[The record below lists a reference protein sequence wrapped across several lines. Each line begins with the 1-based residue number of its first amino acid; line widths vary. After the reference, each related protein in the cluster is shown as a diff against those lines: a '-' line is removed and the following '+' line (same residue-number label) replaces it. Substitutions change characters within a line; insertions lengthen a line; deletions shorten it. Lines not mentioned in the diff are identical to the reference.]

1 MTGPP
6 TAVDVDIWSVRLGGP
21 PPDGAWAALSDA
33 ERDRAR
39 RMRLPAVRRDFV
51 LSHYATREVL
61 ARYTAMAPAALEF
74 RCGPHGKPRAAGP
87 VEFSLSHTNGLAL
100 IAVSAVDVGVD
111 VEIIRETPLADRL
124 ISRCLTAAEQA
135 AVARAD
141 DKTTAFLRYWTAK
154 ESYVKGLGIGL
165 AEPLE
170 NLEVRWDGHA
180 TARFARTGEPDRRW
194 RLYTLAVGPQHIAA
208 VAVNTPGPDVAV
220 PVRYSE
226 WPPLSSTRLAGP
238 RHRDDDSTRHPPGGP
253 RSSRLTDDHR
263 GCSETLVW
271 RV

>member
-1 MTGPP
+1 VTGPL
-6 TAVDVDIWSVRLGGP
+6 TAIDVDIWSVRLGGP

-74 RCGPHGKPRAAGP
+74 RRGPHGKPRAAGP
-87 VEFSLSHTNGLAL
+87 VEFSLSHTDGLAL

-154 ESYVKGLGIGL
+154 ESYAKGLGIGL

-194 RLYTLAVGPQHIAA
+194 RLSTLAVGPQHIAA
-208 VAVNTPGPDVAV
+208 VAVHTPGPDVAV

-253 RSSRLTDDHR
+253 RATRLTDDH
-263 GCSETLVW
+263 
-271 RV
+271 

>member
-1 MTGPP
+1 VTGPP
-6 TAVDVDIWSVRLGGP
+6 SAVNVDIWSVRLGGP

-39 RMRLPAVRRDFV
+39 RMRLPAVRHDFV

-87 VEFSLSHTNGLAL
+87 VEFSLSHTDGLAL
-100 IAVSAVDVGVD
+100 IAVSTVDVGVD
-111 VEIIRETPLADRL
+111 VEVIRETPLADRL

-141 DKTTAFLRYWTAK
+141 DTTTAFLRYWTAK
-154 ESYVKGLGIGL
+154 ESYLKGLGIGL

-180 TARFARTGEPDRRW
+180 TARFARTGRPDRRW
-194 RLYTLAVGPQHIAA
+194 RLHALGVGPQHVAA
-208 VAVNTPGPDVAV
+208 VAVNTPGPGTAAS
-220 PVRYSE
+220 VRYSE
-226 WPPLSSTRLAGP
+226 WPGSALPA
-238 RHRDDDSTRHPPGGP
+238 
-253 RSSRLTDDHR
+253 
-263 GCSETLVW
+263 
-271 RV
+271 

>member
-1 MTGPP
+1 VTGPP
-6 TAVDVDIWSVRLGGP
+6 SAVDVDIWSVRLGGP
-21 PPDGAWAALSDA
+21 PPEGAWAALSDA

-39 RMRLPAVRRDFV
+39 RMRLPAVRHDFV

-74 RCGPHGKPRAAGP
+74 RRGPHGKPRAAGP
-87 VEFSLSHTNGLAL
+87 VEFSLSHTDGLAL

-141 DKTTAFLRYWTAK
+141 DTTTAFLRYWTAK
-154 ESYVKGLGIGL
+154 ESYLKGLGIGL

-180 TARFARTGEPDRRW
+180 AARFARAGEPDRRW
-194 RLYTLAVGPQHIAA
+194 RLYTLGVGPQHIAA

-220 PVRYSE
+220 PVRYSQ
-226 WPPLSSTRLAGP
+226 WPGP
-238 RHRDDDSTRHPPGGP
+238 ALPA
-253 RSSRLTDDHR
+253 
-263 GCSETLVW
+263 
-271 RV
+271 